1 MPLSSAAT
9 GIAAHATITTLNHFR
24 IGIQFDMTQANIQ
37 RVRST
42 YVQTC
47 THLLN
52 TVTEFQG
59 KPATEP
65 L

>member
-42 YVQTC
+42 YVQT
-47 THLLN
+47 TS
-52 TVTEFQG
+52 TRGQQQ
-59 KPATEP
+59 
-65 L
+65 